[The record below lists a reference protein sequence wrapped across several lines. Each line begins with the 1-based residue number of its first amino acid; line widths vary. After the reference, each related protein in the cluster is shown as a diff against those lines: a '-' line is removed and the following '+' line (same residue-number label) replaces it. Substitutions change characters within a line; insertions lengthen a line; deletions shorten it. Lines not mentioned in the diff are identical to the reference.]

1 MNAPTASQWKWPV
14 LLCLL
19 SLSGLASALLADGW
33 GDAWAW
39 VSLGLPLAAIMWF
52 AVPFKQSSLSEKQF
66 LEK

>member
-1 MNAPTASQWKWPV
+1 MNAPIASQWKWPV

-19 SLSGLASALLADGW
+19 SLSGLASALLSDGW

-39 VSLGLPLAAIMWF
+39 VSLGLPLAAVIRF
-52 AVPFKQSSLSEKQF
+52 AVPFKQSSLSEKQL